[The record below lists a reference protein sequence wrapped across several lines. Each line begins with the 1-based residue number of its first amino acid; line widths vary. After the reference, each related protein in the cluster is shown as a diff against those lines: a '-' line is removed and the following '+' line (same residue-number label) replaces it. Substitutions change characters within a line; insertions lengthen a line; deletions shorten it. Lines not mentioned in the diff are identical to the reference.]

1 MVTGQVSE
9 LEFLTHHEAAH
20 AAVAF
25 SFGLRLTP
33 IHIDQYEDSGYMK
46 LPESTPIQ
54 DVLIWLAGGRAELV
68 LDPSSS
74 NTRVA
79 SALDEVFVRQ
89 TLAARL
95 LRRSTP
101 SDERLEQLIWRMR
114 RPLAR
119 RCSFM
124 VQERWP
130 AIQRLAAVLA
140 RRASGTRLV
149 ELTGE
154 EAERVL
160 TGEDGWRATGKPT

>member
-1 MVTGQVSE
+1 M
-9 LEFLTHHEAAH
+9 
-20 AAVAF
+20 
-25 SFGLRLTP
+25 
-33 IHIDQYEDSGYMK
+33 
-46 LPESTPIQ
+46 
-54 DVLIWLAGGRAELV
+54 V

-74 NTRVA
+74 NTRAA

-101 SDERLEQLIWRMR
+101 SDQRLEQLIWRVR

-130 AIQRLAAVLA
+130 AIHRLATVLA
-140 RRASGTRLV
+140 RCANGARCFDLSGDIAEKVLA
-149 ELTGE
+149 GE
-154 EAERVL
+154 E
-160 TGEDGWRATGKPT
+160 W

>member
-1 MVTGQVSE
+1 MVKEPISE

-25 SFGLRLTP
+25 SFGLRLAP
-33 IHIDQYEDSGYMK
+33 IQIDKYKARGYMK

-79 SALDEVFVRQ
+79 SALDEVFARQ

-130 AIQRLAAVLA
+130 AIQRLATVLA
-140 RRASGTRLV
+140 RCAIGARCFDLSGDIAEKVLA
-149 ELTGE
+149 GE
-154 EAERVL
+154 E
-160 TGEDGWRATGKPT
+160 W